1 MSRTG
6 RDAGVRAQ
14 LSKLATKL
22 RGAAAAVA
30 WGAAPGIS
38 VSQQRPHSPHGAPRL
53 CRPLSCPEGSGPH
66 RRGVPGARGRPRL
79 HRGSPR
85 AHWPRRSDHSG
96 TRPLR
101 PLLASPGRGGRDEAP
116 PYTVQLQTEPGASPP
131 LPRQPRGGRAVC
143 GFPTRWRE
151 PGAQEEGRSGHTF
164 CKTVSG
170 RGAEDPGS
178 PESPGSFLQ
187 LSPQFE
193 IQLDPDPP
201 LFEDGEVGIQS
212 SPVLETCLR
221 SRGFRRKLWLPHW
234 SLQN

>member
-6 RDAGVRAQ
+6 RDAGAPAQ

-22 RGAAAAVA
+22 RGAAAAAA

-66 RRGVPGARGRPRL
+66 RRGVPSAPGRPRL

-85 AHWPRRSDHSG
+85 AHWPRRSDHSE

-116 PYTVQLQTEPGASPP
+116 PCTVQLQTEPGLSPP
-131 LPRQPRGGRAVC
+131 LPRQPRGDRAVC
-143 GFPTRWRE
+143 GFPTRWKE
-151 PGAQEEGRSGHTF
+151 PVLRRRGAVAKLPAR
-164 CKTVSG
+164 VSG

-178 PESPGSFLQ
+178 PESSGCFLQ
-187 LSPQFE
+187 LSPQLE
-193 IQLDPDPP
+193 IQLDPDPSI
-201 LFEDGEVGIQS
+201 FEDGEVGIQS

-221 SRGFRRKLWLPHW
+221 SQGFRRKLWLWHW
-234 SLQN
+234 SLLN